1 MKYLKISE
9 HRKIKSF
16 EQFINEAIKFKL
28 SDSIDTI
35 LNGIENKK
43 KAQFI
48 ESIIIKSLLSPSFI
62 QYIKNNNID
71 VDKNFNQLKTQQ
83 KLDYF
88 FKNPQISTLIN
99 RRYVSKL
106 TSISDYVNTNSIG
119 DNTDFEDLY
128 NKSRIWHEE
137 IANNVVK
144 TDIDNSTKKVIRKD
158 ETDETDKFI
167 TYPNGW
173 YWINL
178 NTSYSADEA
187 SNMGHCGRDADKIL
201 FSLRDKNSNS
211 RITVSYDADEK
222 AMYQCKGR
230 GNSKPKDEYHEYI
243 INLLLND
250 KYPID
255 IIVTGS
261 YRPDLDFCLTD
272 LTEEELEELLS
283 EKPSLE
289 YTDNM
294 FELYI
299 KDKRWNNVASMI
311 ENGFDYDGEMLIKDI
326 KFLKFIVNQKLNL
339 NKYKSLECIQI
350 DVSLDMTEEDL
361 DFYIENWKSLDNPIY
376 ANQLYILWKY
386 GKVSNNEVESK
397 IKDLLIKDGIWYAKL
412 ANNSFSD
419 LSFMFH
425 PEERVAGS
433 HSDTMAEYVASN
445 IDNIDNN
452 DYYTVYN
459 YYLMHCDLSRLNS
472 KAIDTILTMIENIE
486 IEESEIEGIYEDF
499 GFETVEDWDI
509 SEVSSMI
516 RKNVNLLSTLLEID
530 SMSDI
535 KDNIISGYEDA
546 QRVAD
551 SDEQFNAFMKPILK
565 EFKMKEFLY
574 SDDDKIIFPIEPKYI
589 FTIASATDNYYYL
602 QSASRMLEELFD
614 WSFREGAY
622 EIYGIYADKFPSY
635 LEIHVPYDGF
645 IGDPSDDD
653 ISEIVI
659 EKLSW

>member
-1 MKYLKISE
+1 MKYLKIYE
-9 HRKIKSF
+9 HRKVKSF
-16 EQFINEAIKFKL
+16 EQFLNEAIKFKL

-35 LNGIENKK
+35 LDGIENKK

-48 ESIIIKSLLSPSFI
+48 ESMIIKSLLSPSFI
-62 QYIKNNNID
+62 QYIKDNNID
-71 VDKNFNQLKTQQ
+71 IDKNFNQLKTQH
-83 KLDYF
+83 KLDYLF
-88 FKNPQISTLIN
+88 SNPQISILIN

-119 DNTDFEDLY
+119 DTTDFEDLY

-137 IANNVVK
+137 IANNVVN
-144 TDIDNSTKKVIRKD
+144 TDIDNSTKKVIRED

-187 SNMGHCGRDADKIL
+187 SNMGHCGRDSNKIL

-211 RITVSYDADEK
+211 RVTVSYDVDEN

-272 LTEEELEELLS
+272 LNEEELEELLS

-289 YTDNM
+289 YTDSM

-299 KDKRWNNVASMI
+299 KDNRWNNVASMI
-311 ENGFDYDGEMLIKDI
+311 ENGFDYGGEMLIKDI
-326 KFLKFIVNQKLNL
+326 EFLKFIVNQKLNM
-339 NKYKSLECIQI
+339 NKYKSLEYMKIYM
-350 DVSLDMTEEDL
+350 SLDMTEEDL
-361 DFYIENWKSLDNPIY
+361 DFYIENWKSLDNAIF

-386 GKVSNNEVESK
+386 GKVSNSEVESK

-412 ANNSFSD
+412 PNNRFSD
-419 LSFMFH
+419 LSFMFS
-425 PEERVAGS
+425 PEERVDGRNS
-433 HSDTMAEYVASN
+433 YTMAEYVSAN
-445 IDNIDNN
+445 IDDN
-452 DYYTVYN
+452 YYAEYN
-459 YYLMHCDLSRLNS
+459 YDLSDCDLRILNS
-472 KAIDTILTMIENIE
+472 KAIDKILTMIENIE
-486 IEESEIEGIYEDF
+486 IEESEIEYLYEDF
-499 GFETVEDWDI
+499 GFETMEEWNI
-509 SEVSSMI
+509 SKVFSII
-516 RKNVNLLSTLLEID
+516 RKNVNLLKTLLEID

-535 KDNIISGYEDA
+535 KDNIIYGYEDA
-546 QRVAD
+546 QRDAD
-551 SDEQFNAFMKPILK
+551 SNEQFNAFMNPILK
-565 EFKMKEFLY
+565 EFKMEKFLY

-614 WSFREGAY
+614 WSFREDAY
-622 EIYGIYADKFPSY
+622 EVYGVEADKFPSY
-635 LEIHVPYDGF
+635 LEINVPYYGF
-645 IGDPSDDD
+645 SGSPSNDD
-653 ISEIVI
+653 ISESVI
-659 EKLSW
+659 ERLS